1 VEGAA
6 DSSVLLLCLNDLS
19 LFLWDCCCCCHRL
32 AAHYDVEGVADSAV
46 LLLAKFSGMLTPN
59 IPKPRVAFG
68 RDKKACAAVEM
79 MFLIVTR

>member
-1 VEGAA
+1 MLP
-6 DSSVLLLCLNDLS
+6 LLLPCLSAAAAS
-19 LFLWDCCCCCHRL
+19 LAARL

>member
-1 VEGAA
+1 V
-6 DSSVLLLCLNDLS
+6 VLLLLQMCMLTEPLH
-19 LFLWDCCCCCHRL
+19 CCCCRL

-79 MFLIVTR
+79 MLLIVTR